1 MAELNDECHCEE
13 QWIKRKAPKERER
26 GREMWRRGKP
36 RGDWRH
42 WATFS
47 ALLKT
52 RKWHRVVQKMEPDS
66 EVHGGAVA

>member
-1 MAELNDECHCEE
+1 MDQKESTEE
-13 QWIKRKAPKERER
+13 ERER
-26 GREMWRRGKP
+26 ERERERCGEANLE
-36 RGDWRH
+36 GDSRH

-47 ALLKT
+47 AMLKT